1 MMRFAPIVILLFV
14 AGCTILQSNA
24 PPQQI
29 YYLRATGQESTSGS
43 AQPLA
48 SQPTHSSDGIAPLP
62 SILVSRPTADPGL
75 GSELIML
82 VRSDNRL
89 DYFAASRWAADLPE
103 VVETLAIDTLRE
115 SGHWSAVHEAPSPY
129 LADYLLDINI
139 RRFEADYTAAT
150 NGVPRVNVVLDCTV
164 AHRRGRDV
172 ITTFVAESAVQATEN
187 RLAAVV
193 AAFQQ
198 AANEALAI
206 VAKRSAEAARSSG

>member
-1 MMRFAPIVILLFV
+1 MIRFASIVMLLFV
-14 AGCTILQSNA
+14 AGCTILQSKA

-29 YYLRATGQESTSGS
+29 YFLRATGLEGGNGS
-43 AQPLA
+43 AGPHAAQPA
-48 SQPTHSSDGIAPLP
+48 HASDGAGPLP
-62 SILVSRPTADPGL
+62 SILVSRPSADPGL

-82 VRSDNRL
+82 IRSDNRL

-115 SGHWSAVHEAPSPY
+115 SGNWSAVHESPSPY

-139 RRFEADYTAAT
+139 RRFEADYTAST

-172 ITTFVAESAVQATEN
+172 ITTFVAEAAVQASEN

-193 AAFQQ
+193 AAFEQ
-198 AANEALAI
+198 AANQALAI
-206 VAKRSAEAARSSG
+206 VAKRTAELARSPG